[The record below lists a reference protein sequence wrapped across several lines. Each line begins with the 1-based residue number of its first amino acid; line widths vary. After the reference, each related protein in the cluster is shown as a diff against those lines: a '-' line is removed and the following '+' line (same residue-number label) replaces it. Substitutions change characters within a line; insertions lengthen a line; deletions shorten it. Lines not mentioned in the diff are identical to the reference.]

1 MPPSKKK
8 DESKAAKKTIPV
20 KVKEEPKV
28 VSKPVAAPV
37 QVVVPVQP
45 PKVEVKPAP
54 LPLPPP
60 PSPSR
65 VEVAATHSCAKCGK
79 LVVAY
84 ETVDSA
90 TGKGFCS
97 LLCYSKR

>member
-1 MPPSKKK
+1 
-8 DESKAAKKTIPV
+8 V
-20 KVKEEPKV
+20 
-28 VSKPVAAPV
+28 
-37 QVVVPVQP
+37 
-45 PKVEVKPAP
+45 
-54 LPLPPP
+54 
-60 PSPSR
+60 
-65 VEVAATHSCAKCGK
+65 ATHSCAKCGK

>member
-8 DESKAAKKTIPV
+8 DESKAAKKTTPV

-28 VSKPVAAPV
+28 VSKPIAAPV

-54 LPLPPP
+54 PPL
-60 PSPSR
+60 PSR
-65 VEVAATHSCAKCGK
+65 VEVVATHSCAKCGK